1 MVGWLETLFDHH
13 LLFLPVAAVV
23 IIVVVVVHPLP
34 LSVADP
40 DCSVLL
46 LPPSME
52 CPIPHCAHQ
61 ILHDPAHGI

>member
-1 MVGWLETLFDHH
+1 VVGWLQTLFDHH
-13 LLFLPVAAVV
+13 FLFLPATVA
-23 IIVVVVVHPLP
+23 VVVHPLP
-34 LSVADP
+34 LSAAGP
-40 DCSVLL
+40 DCFLLL